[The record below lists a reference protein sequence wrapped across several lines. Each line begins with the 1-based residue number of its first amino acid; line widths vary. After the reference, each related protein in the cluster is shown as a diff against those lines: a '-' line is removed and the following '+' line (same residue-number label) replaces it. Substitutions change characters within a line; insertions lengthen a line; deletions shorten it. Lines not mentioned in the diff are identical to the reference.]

1 MDCPGLDLGPPI
13 GMVVNVVWWL
23 TKMREDEVLGVS
35 RVRGRDH
42 EDVCSEKGRGVSLL
56 RNHGIVLV
64 KRYGDRGPAH
74 E

>member
-1 MDCPGLDLGPPI
+1 
-13 GMVVNVVWWL
+13 
-23 TKMREDEVLGVS
+23 MREDEVLGVS

-64 KRYGDRGPAH
+64 ERYGDRGPAH
-74 E
+74 EKGESLECVCMYMM